1 MSRYLNRY
9 AVALAL
15 ILLMMFAVFDRTAS
29 LRAIAGERSIR
40 VALVY
45 TPGGGA
51 AAEQI
56 RAAYTETLLESGI
69 PFDWLSSDDI
79 ALFDGEQL
87 ANSYA
92 AIVFPD
98 EIDRRVS
105 EEAVAEITSFASLG
119 GSVAVVG
126 DAGSRTP
133 DGTYRPGSLFTE
145 ISGVNSL
152 LYRELRAKA
161 FGRGHMQF
169 SNGASVARWNVPAG
183 KTADGNLSGYGYGP
197 LDYPYAMAT
206 VVDGKV
212 RIDAHDAATP
222 MLTVRDVQRGRVAY
236 IAMPLGY
243 LRTHSD
249 AFPMTMLV
257 SYLTRSGEMPH
268 LVASPDGIGQL
279 IVDIHIDSSIEF
291 VGIPNLRRS
300 HLLRRDVP
308 MEFDVTAGPDLNRK
322 GDKLGFDA
330 CGKGKPYLQSLM
342 PYGRIGSHGGWAHN
356 EFAADIEARRDN
368 EARVERLID
377 RNDKCLESV
386 TGVPVRSFAAPV
398 GVHPQPMMTHALDKL
413 GIIGY
418 YYTGDTGAPVERPF
432 YDGRLVSS
440 ASWAFPVMPLGN
452 VASVAEMRRAH
463 VSPAAVQAW
472 MSETATYAA
481 DQRGIYLFYSHS
493 YDFLHHA
500 YGTAMSRFLD
510 SVERLERTGR
520 LRTTNMVDAATF
532 MNRFVTTTSSFRRAS
547 DGVHVHLANP
557 AGLRAIAFAV
567 PTAWIA
573 GGALPAGLQ
582 KSGVQ
587 RAYTI
592 FRVEGNATALDV
604 TLPGGFPS

>member
-1 MSRYLNRY
+1 MSRFFNRY
-9 AVALAL
+9 TVAV
-15 ILLMMFAVFDRTAS
+15 ILMMFMVFAVFGRAAT

-45 TPGGGA
+45 TPGGGTTA
-51 AAEQI
+51 NQI
-56 RAAYTETLLESGI
+56 RAAYTETLLENGI
-69 PFDWLSSDDI
+69 AFDWLSSDDL

-87 ANSYA
+87 SSSYT

-98 EIDRRVS
+98 DINRRVS
-105 EEAVAEITSFASLG
+105 EEAVAEMTSFAALG

-145 ISGVNSL
+145 ISGVDSL

-161 FGRGHMQF
+161 FGRGYMRF
-169 SNGASVARWNVPAG
+169 SNDASISRWDVPAG
-183 KTADGNLSGYGYGP
+183 KTADGDLSGYGYGP
-197 LDYPYAMAT
+197 LDYPYAKAT
-206 VVDGKV
+206 VVDGQV
-212 RIDAHDAATP
+212 RIDAHDADTP
-222 MLTVRDVQRGRVAY
+222 MLTVRPVQRGQVAY

-257 SYLTRSGEMPH
+257 SYLTRGGTMPH
-268 LVASPDGIGQL
+268 LVASPDGVGQL
-279 IVDIHIDSSIEF
+279 IVDIHIDSSNEF
-291 VGIPNLRRS
+291 VGIPNLR
-300 HLLRRDVP
+300 HGDLLRHDVP
-308 MEFDVTAGPDLNRK
+308 MEFDVTAGPDLNRT

-330 CGKGKPYLQSLM
+330 CGKGKPYLQTLM

-356 EFAADIEARRDN
+356 EFAADIEAGRDN
-368 EARVERLID
+368 QDTVRSLID

-398 GVHPQPMMTHALDKL
+398 GVHPQPMMTHALDDL
-413 GIIGY
+413 GIMGY

-432 YDGRLVSS
+432 YDGTLVSS
-440 ASWAFPVMPLGN
+440 KSWAFPVMPLGN

-463 VSPAAVQAW
+463 VSPTSVQRW
-472 MSETATYAA
+472 MTDTADYAA

-493 YDFLHHA
+493 YDFLYHG
-500 YGTAMSRFLD
+500 YSVAMSRFLD
-510 SVERLERTGR
+510 SVEVLQRNGR

-532 MNRFVTTTSSFRRAS
+532 MNRFVATTSSFQRTAG
-547 DGVHVHLANP
+547 GVHVHLANP
-557 AGLRAIAFAV
+557 GGLHAIAFAV

-573 GGALPAGLQ
+573 GGKLPAGLQ
-582 KSGVQ
+582 KTGVQ

-592 FRVEGNATALDV
+592 LSVQSNDKALDI
-604 TLPGGFPS
+604 TLPGGSPS